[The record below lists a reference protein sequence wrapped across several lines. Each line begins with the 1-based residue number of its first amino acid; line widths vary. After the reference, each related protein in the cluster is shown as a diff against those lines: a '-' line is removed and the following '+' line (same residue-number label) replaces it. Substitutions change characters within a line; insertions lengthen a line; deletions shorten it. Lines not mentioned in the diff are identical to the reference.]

1 MEEAQDKEQ
10 QLRDRLFNAYLATQ
24 YTTAETDTE
33 SLAIVRGEKYHE
45 NNGIK
50 TTEFVDVVLTKE
62 AMDSVVN
69 DISNNGSTYICPKC
83 GKQLPNDGSPIV
95 QCNQGE

>member
-45 NNGIK
+45 N
-50 TTEFVDVVLTKE
+50 KE